1 MCLYNDY
8 IILKLISI
16 FFYYLYKILNKDF
29 ISILNMTE
37 LLLEEDNKHFI
48 TFDNIKTQLNQI
60 ILFDRPNLNYYE
72 LILSII
78 LMFEYGI
85 ITKYKINFNEYTQIF
100 KIVKTIKIPTNE
112 LDNLKKI
119 IIYE

>member
-100 KIVKTIKIPTNE
+100 KIVKTIKIHTNE

>member
-1 MCLYNDY
+1 MR
-8 IILKLISI
+8 
-16 FFYYLYKILNKDF
+16 
-29 ISILNMTE
+29 E
-37 LLLEEDNKHFI
+37 PLLEKDKTNFI
-48 TFDNIKTQLNQI
+48 TFDNIKTQLNKF

-78 LMFEYGI
+78 MMFESGI
-85 ITKYKINFNEYTQIF
+85 ITEYKIIFNEYTQIF

>member
-1 MCLYNDY
+1 MR
-8 IILKLISI
+8 
-16 FFYYLYKILNKDF
+16 
-29 ISILNMTE
+29 E
-37 LLLEEDNKHFI
+37 PLLEKDKTNFI
-48 TFDNIKTQLNQI
+48 TFDNIKTQLNKF

-78 LMFEYGI
+78 MMFESGI
-85 ITKYKINFNEYTQIF
+85 ITEYKINFNEYTQIF
-100 KIVKTIKIPTNE
+100 KIVKTIKIPTIE

>member
-1 MCLYNDY
+1 
-8 IILKLISI
+8 
-16 FFYYLYKILNKDF
+16 
-29 ISILNMTE
+29 MTD
-37 LLLEEDNKHFI
+37 LLLEEEDNPK

-78 LMFEYGI
+78 MMFEDGLI
-85 ITKYKINFNEYTQIF
+85 SKYKINFNEYIQIF

>member
-1 MCLYNDY
+1 
-8 IILKLISI
+8 
-16 FFYYLYKILNKDF
+16 
-29 ISILNMTE
+29 MTE
-37 LLLEEDNKHFI
+37 LLLEEEDNPK

-78 LMFEYGI
+78 MMFEYGLI
-85 ITKYKINFNEYTQIF
+85 SKYKINFNEYTQIF
-100 KIVKTIKIPTNE
+100 KIVNTIKIPTNE

>member
-1 MCLYNDY
+1 
-8 IILKLISI
+8 
-16 FFYYLYKILNKDF
+16 
-29 ISILNMTE
+29 MTE
-37 LLLEEDNKHFI
+37 LLLEQEDNPIFI

-72 LILSII
+72 LMLNII
-78 LMFEYGI
+78 MMFEYGI
-85 ITKYKINFNEYTQIF
+85 ITEYKINFNEYIQIF
-100 KIVKTIKIPTNE
+100 KIVKTMKIPTNK

>member
-1 MCLYNDY
+1 
-8 IILKLISI
+8 
-16 FFYYLYKILNKDF
+16 
-29 ISILNMTE
+29 MTE
-37 LLLEEDNKHFI
+37 LLLEQEDNPIFI

-72 LILSII
+72 LMLNII
-78 LMFEYGI
+78 MMFEYGI
-85 ITKYKINFNEYTQIF
+85 ITEYKINFNEYIQIF
-100 KIVKTIKIPTNE
+100 KIVKTMKIPTNE

>member
-85 ITKYKINFNEYTQIF
+85 ITKYKII
-100 KIVKTIKIPTNE
+100 
-112 LDNLKKI
+112 
-119 IIYE
+119 

>member
-1 MCLYNDY
+1 MR
-8 IILKLISI
+8 
-16 FFYYLYKILNKDF
+16 
-29 ISILNMTE
+29 E
-37 LLLEEDNKHFI
+37 PLLEKDKTNFI
-48 TFDNIKTQLNQI
+48 TFDNIKTQLNKF

-78 LMFEYGI
+78 MMFESGI
-85 ITKYKINFNEYTQIF
+85 ITEYKINFNEYTQIF

-119 IIYE
+119 IIYK